1 MIDTTTSKPSLW
13 NNTLMLRVLTAV
25 VLIPVVLG
33 AVYMLS
39 VKGFLIAWGVV
50 ILAAAWEWSRL
61 AGIANPI
68 GRGMFV
74 TMVFAAQLLAWY
86 LPKLL
91 GWLAGLLDWPELMR
105 TVLVLDHI
113 VWPTVLFWLLLGF
126 AFRTW
131 PERLVKKPW
140 PKALQVLVA
149 WFVLVT
155 AWLLAGR
162 LRANFGNA
170 SIMYLLF
177 LIWIADTTAY
187 FIGKKWGRTP
197 LVTAIS
203 PGKTMEGVYGA
214 VFASAAFAAAVG
226 YFMEFD
232 TKLILDFTML
242 SLIAVLV
249 SICGDLLVSL
259 YKRWSGVKD
268 SGRLLPGHGGLLDRI
283 DSLLAASA
291 ILYAG
296 FLGRELFW

>member
-1 MIDTTTSKPSLW
+1 MTTSKASLLTH
-13 NNTLMLRVLTAV
+13 TLTLRILTAV

-33 AVYMLS
+33 AVYKLPVS
-39 VKGFLIAWGVV
+39 GFLIAWGVV

-61 AGIANPI
+61 TGIVNPL
-68 GRGMFV
+68 GRVAFV
-74 TMVFAAQLLAWY
+74 AMVLAAQFLAWY
-86 LPKLL
+86 WPKLL
-91 GWLAGLLDWPELMR
+91 MWVSDLINWPELVR
-105 TVLVLDHI
+105 AVVLLDHI
-113 VWPTVLFWLLLGF
+113 VWPTVVFWLLLGF

-131 PERLVKKPW
+131 PEKMKQNPW
-140 PKALQVLVA
+140 PKGLKIFVA

-170 SIMYLLF
+170 SIIYLLF
-177 LIWIADTTAY
+177 LIWIADTVAY
-187 FIGKKWGRTP
+187 FVGKKWGKTP
-197 LVTAIS
+197 LVPAIS

-214 VFASAAFAAAVG
+214 VLATAAYAAAVG
-226 YFMEFD
+226 YFMEFE

-242 SLIAVLV
+242 SVIAVLV
-249 SICGDLLVSL
+249 SICGDLLISL

-291 ILYAG
+291 VLYAG
-296 FLGRELFW
+296 FFGRVLFW